1 MQCAFCGTVT
11 ELTGEKAA
19 GLVASA
25 EQEPTASPQDA
36 PRGGHAQNLL
46 TRPSRAAR
54 APATVAADLPGDHR
68 GVPLEPGGD

>member
-25 EQEPTASPQDA
+25 EQEPTASPQDD
-36 PRGGHAQNLL
+36 
-46 TRPSRAAR
+46 
-54 APATVAADLPGDHR
+54 PAVDMRKTS
-68 GVPLEPGGD
+68 